1 MFAFRPAELLDL
13 PPKRAT
19 ILVVVAA
26 VAAVAAAVVV
36 VVVVGVAVVPHLD
49 LQQRAVA
56 LRLDAATMAAVAAV
70 AAVVVAQTEDAVVRI
85 GAADQGDVSAVRAL
99 PLVLV

>member
-1 MFAFRPAELLDL
+1 MFAFRLAELLGL

-26 VAAVAAAVVV
+26 VVVVV

-56 LRLDAATMAAVAAV
+56 LRLDAATMVVAVA
-70 AAVVVAQTEDAVVRI
+70 VVAQTEDAVVRI
-85 GAADQGDVSAVRAL
+85 GAADQGDASAVHAL

>member
-1 MFAFRPAELLDL
+1 MFAFRLAELLGL

-26 VAAVAAAVVV
+26 VVVVVVV

-56 LRLDAATMAAVAAV
+56 LRLDAATMVVAV
-70 AAVVVAQTEDAVVRI
+70 AVVVAQTEDAVVRI
-85 GAADQGDVSAVRAL
+85 GAADQGDASAVHAL